1 MLLRSRVRDLR
12 THVVLASRAVIIEPV
27 DDRLRRAW
35 LTGGAA

>member
-1 MLLRSRVRDLR
+1 MLRSRVRDLR
-12 THVVLASRAVIIEPV
+12 TQVVLTSRAVIVEPA

>member
-1 MLLRSRVRDLR
+1 MLRSRVRDLR
-12 THVVLASRAVIIEPV
+12 TQVVLASRAVIVEPA